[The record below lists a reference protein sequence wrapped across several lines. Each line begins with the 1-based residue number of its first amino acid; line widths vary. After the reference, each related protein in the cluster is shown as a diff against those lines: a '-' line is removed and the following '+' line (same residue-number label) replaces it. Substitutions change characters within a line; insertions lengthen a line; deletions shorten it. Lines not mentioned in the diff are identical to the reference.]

1 MTALKALRADVVTF
15 SGDPFLQSP
24 EQCLVHIPD
33 AMVVID
39 QDQIVDVGP
48 ASEVTPRLPAGT
60 QVQHYPDA
68 IISAGFID
76 THIHYPQTEM
86 IGAYGEQLLEWLNTY
101 TFVAEQNFADKNHAD
116 MVAKVFLRELLRSG
130 TTTAAV
136 YCTVHPGSVDAFFE
150 ESSRFN
156 TRMVAGKVLMDRNAP
171 PALLDTAELAYS
183 MSSDLIAKWHKR
195 GRQLYCITPRF
206 APTSTDAQL
215 DVCGTLL
222 KETPDAYVQTHLC
235 ENVDEIA
242 WVMALFPERRSYL
255 DVYAHA
261 GIVGPRSIY
270 GHGIHL
276 TEDDL
281 CTCHQTGAALAHCPT
296 SNFFLGSGLFR
307 VFDAKNPKRPVR
319 VGLGTDVG
327 AGTSFSQLQSLNEAY
342 KVAQMNQTKLNAIQ
356 AFYLAT
362 RGGAEALYLQD
373 RIGTVAKGYEA
384 DLVILD
390 RKATPLMSFRSGYC
404 KDIVEQL
411 FVLMTLGDDR
421 AIKATYVAG
430 EQVYERSPSG
440 DGFRY
445 PLAA

>member
-1 MTALKALRADVVTF
+1 MTTLKALRADVVTF
-15 SGDPFLQSP
+15 SGDPFLEP
-24 EQCLVHIPD
+24 AEKCLVHIPD
-33 AMVVID
+33 AIVAID
-39 QDQIVDVGP
+39 GGRIVDVGP
-48 ASEVTPRLPAGT
+48 ASEVAPRLPSGVK
-60 QVQHYPDA
+60 VQHYPDA

-86 IGAYGEQLLEWLNTY
+86 IGAFGQQLLEWLNTY
-101 TFVAEQNFADKNHAD
+101 TFVAEQNFADEHHAQKI
-116 MVAKVFLRELLRSG
+116 AKVFLRELLRCG

-150 ESSRFN
+150 ESARFN
-156 TRMVAGKVLMDRNAP
+156 TRMIAGKVLMDRNAP
-171 PALLDTAELAYS
+171 AALLDTAELAHT
-183 MSSDLIAKWHKR
+183 MSSDRIAKWHKH

-206 APTSTDAQL
+206 APTSTEAQL

-222 KETPDAYVQTHLC
+222 KEHPDAYVQTHLC
-235 ENVDEIA
+235 ENVDEIK
-242 WVMALFPERRSYL
+242 WVMELFPKRSSYL
-255 DVYAHA
+255 DVYANA

-296 SNFFLGSGLFR
+296 SNLFLGSGLFR
-307 VFDAKNPKRPVR
+307 LFDAKNPKRPVR

-373 RIGTVAKGYEA
+373 KIGTVAKGYEA

-430 EQVYERSPSG
+430 EQVYERNHSG

-445 PLAA
+445 PAAA

>member
-1 MTALKALRADVVTF
+1 M
-15 SGDPFLQSP
+15 
-24 EQCLVHIPD
+24 
-33 AMVVID
+33 
-39 QDQIVDVGP
+39 
-48 ASEVTPRLPAGT
+48 
-60 QVQHYPDA
+60 
-68 IISAGFID
+68 
-76 THIHYPQTEM
+76 
-86 IGAYGEQLLEWLNTY
+86 
-101 TFVAEQNFADKNHAD
+101 
-116 MVAKVFLRELLRSG
+116 RELLRCG

-136 YCTVHPGSVDAFFE
+136 YCTVHPGSVDVFFE
-150 ESSRFN
+150 ESARFN

-171 PALLDTAELAYS
+171 AALLDTAELAHTQ
-183 MSSDLIAKWHKR
+183 SSALIAKWHKH

-206 APTSTDAQL
+206 APTSTEAQL
-215 DVCGTLL
+215 DVCGALL
-222 KETPDAYVQTHLC
+222 REHPDAYVQTHLC
-235 ENVDEIA
+235 ENVDEIK
-242 WVMALFPERRSYL
+242 WVMELFPARKSYL

-270 GHGIHL
+270 GHGVHL

-296 SNFFLGSGLFR
+296 SNLFLGSGLFR
-307 VFDAKNPKRPVR
+307 LFDAKNPKRPVR

-373 RIGTVAKGYEA
+373 KIGTVAKGYEA

-430 EQVYERSPSG
+430 EQVYERGLSG
-440 DGFRY
+440 EDFRY
-445 PLAA
+445 PAAA